1 MTQNPYAEAGADVF
15 PEAERTSVMAI
26 LSLVCSI
33 ICCIPGLGIL
43 GALLGVF
50 ALVGIGGSRG
60 RVGGKGLAIAGVIVG
75 LLVTVLW
82 VGAFIG
88 MRKAFGAYMGLV
100 GPVMEDVETGDF
112 DAARASFDA
121 DLSTVSDEAF
131 VAFRGAYQVELGSFQ
146 RVPDSWTE
154 LFSMFA
160 DPSVGQHMQ
169 NYQGRND
176 LIPAPGVFDQGNA
189 LILLE
194 FDPANQSGPQPMFS
208 DVVVIIAD
216 GTEIRLTDFQAGV
229 PTPPAQPDA
238 DAPDA
243 ENPDPGEAPAGD
255 EGP

>member
-1 MTQNPYAEAGADVF
+1 MTQNPYAEAGAADVF

-50 ALVGIGGSRG
+50 AMIGIGGSRG
-60 RVGGKGLAIAGVIVG
+60 RVGGKGLAIAGIIIG

-82 VGAFIG
+82 VGVFIG
-88 MRKAFGAYMGLV
+88 GRKAFGAYMSLV
-100 GPVMEDVETGDF
+100 GPVMQDIEASDF
-112 DAARASFDA
+112 DAARSSFDA
-121 DLSTVSDEAF
+121 DLSTVSDEAI
-131 VAFRGAYQVELGSFQ
+131 AGFRGAYQAELGSFQ
-146 RVPDSWTE
+146 RVPDSWME

-160 DPSVGQHMQ
+160 DPEVGPNMQ
-169 NYQGRND
+169 KFQGRND

-189 LILLE
+189 LVLMI
-194 FDPANQSGPQPMFS
+194 FDPTSQTGGPPRFS
-208 DVVVIIAD
+208 DVVVITAD

-229 PTPPAQPDA
+229 APAQPDT
-238 DAPDA
+238 DLPEP
-243 ENPDPGEAPAGD
+243 ENPDPGQPAPAD